1 MLPIILLALQAATPA
16 APAAAPPAPAP
27 APVAASAPWAI
38 RERTDAASGVAMTST
53 SAIAR
58 DGSSR
63 LTVKCDKAAESIV
76 SVQFIAKQP
85 LQTAL
90 DTGEFA
96 DKPVSM
102 RFNGGPAITDTWQ
115 FRATAAYIANST
127 PVTALTVQLAKAKAI
142 TVETTT
148 AGNFAFSATFDGP
161 ATSAPIVQVLTA
173 CGYKLGEVP
182 PPPPAEQPK
191 K

>member
-1 MLPIILLALQAATPA
+1 MLPIILLTLQAATPP
-16 APAAAPPAPAP
+16 APAAVPPAP
-27 APVAASAPWAI
+27 APVAAPAPWTI
-38 RERTDAASGVAMTST
+38 RERTDAASGVATTST

-76 SVQFIAKQP
+76 SVQFITKQP
-85 LQTAL
+85 LQTAA

-96 DKPVSM
+96 DKPVSL
-102 RFNGGPAITDTWQ
+102 RFNGGPAVTDNWQ

-182 PPPPAEQPK
+182 PPPAEKPK

>member
-1 MLPIILLALQAATPA
+1 MMLPIILLALQAATPA

-27 APVAASAPWAI
+27 APWAV
-38 RERTDAASGVAMTST
+38 RERPATANGVATTST

-85 LQTAL
+85 LQTAS

-96 DKPVSM
+96 DKPVSL
-102 RFNGGPAITDTWQ
+102 RFNGGPAVTDNWQ
-115 FRATAAYIANST
+115 FRATAAYIASST

-161 ATSAPIVQVLTA
+161 ATSAPIIQVLTA

-182 PPPPAEQPK
+182 PPPPEQPK